1 MSDLYEI
8 VSSSGNY
15 QIEVGPELIQKTV
28 RLLPEAVYI
37 IDQNL
42 IDRIPA
48 EIKNRVVI
56 EAVETNKALEAIP
69 EYVASL
75 GRLGV
80 TRDTHLVA
88 VGGGIIQDITTFI
101 ASIYMRGLSWTYLP
115 TTVLSM
121 ADACIGG
128 KSSINVFK
136 FKNLVGNFYP
146 PKEIYIDLSFISTLS
161 EDMIIGGLFE
171 AAKICYAKDQECFS
185 RYISLQPSA
194 SASQEKMRAIIGLSL
209 ATKKWF
215 IEVDEFDRNERLLL
229 NFGHTFGHALE
240 AATDFEVHHGIGVGV
255 GMLAACLFSEKKYS
269 LSVKGKNSV
278 NALRRHIIA
287 MLVKNDGKLVVLPKQ
302 IDLNLVLE
310 KFDYDKKH
318 RANAYRV
325 VIPNEDG
332 RLELVALEKNQ
343 ATRADIRHVYQEAL
357 TNIGWSFY

>member
-15 QIEVGPELIQKTV
+15 QIEVGPELIQKTA

-48 EIKNRVVI
+48 EIKKRVVI

-80 TRDTHLVA
+80 TRDMHLVA

-194 SASQEKMRAIIGLSL
+194 SASQERMREIIGLSL

-269 LSVKGKNSV
+269 LSVKGKNSI

-332 RLELVALEKNQ
+332 CLELVTLEKNQ
-343 ATRADIRHVYQEAL
+343 AMRADIRHVYQEAL
-357 TNIGWSFY
+357 TNLGWSFN

>member
-15 QIEVGPELIQKTV
+15 QIEVGPELIQKTA

-48 EIKNRVVI
+48 EIKKRVVI

-80 TRDTHLVA
+80 TRDMHLVA

-185 RYISLQPSA
+185 RYISLQP
-194 SASQEKMRAIIGLSL
+194 
-209 ATKKWF
+209 T
-215 IEVDEFDRNERLLL
+215 
-229 NFGHTFGHALE
+229 
-240 AATDFEVHHGIGVGV
+240 
-255 GMLAACLFSEKKYS
+255 
-269 LSVKGKNSV
+269 
-278 NALRRHIIA
+278 
-287 MLVKNDGKLVVLPKQ
+287 
-302 IDLNLVLE
+302 ID
-310 KFDYDKKH
+310 
-318 RANAYRV
+318 
-325 VIPNEDG
+325 
-332 RLELVALEKNQ
+332 Q
-343 ATRADIRHVYQEAL
+343 
-357 TNIGWSFY
+357 